1 MTREPAS
8 APRSPGL
15 AGLGRELAEDLV
27 FHGFQARFLED
38 RVRRLAIAGDVDPG
52 WSSFTVDVRSMVM
65 SRAMRSTADGSGDLC
80 YPGGHA
86 PGPSLAFGATPLEF
100 LRHVASRSTSP
111 GGAREGGLSWTDT
124 RRGLIGWGGRSGR
137 MTQVLAGAALAFR
150 RREENRAALA
160 FEGGD
165 ALDCGG
171 WHEGMNLAG
180 ALRAPLVVVVDA
192 DGSNPPSPAFDTR
205 AVASGYGFAFDTIGH
220 DPFEDLIR
228 TVAAARRRAV
238 EGGGPTLLQL
248 GPRSDSEPWALHDG
262 FLESVAD
269 QWGLAGP
276 ELERVERAARA
287 GVDHAVARLGQ
298 EPLPDPPDAL
308 ARVLTDA
315 EPQSPWT
322 RRDPP
327 IPGPAEVP
335 QPGTPHV
342 R

>member
-8 APRSPGL
+8 APRSSGI

-27 FHGFQARFLED
+27 FHGFQARFLES
-38 RVRRLAIAGDVDPG
+38 RVRRLSIAEEVDPE
-52 WSSFTVDVRSMVM
+52 WLSFTVDVRSMVM

-80 YPGGHA
+80 YPGRHA

-100 LRHVASRSTSP
+100 LRHMASRSTSP

-137 MTQVLAGAALAFR
+137 MTQVLTGAALAFSR
-150 RREENRAALA
+150 RKENRAALA
-160 FEGGD
+160 FEGSD
-165 ALDCGG
+165 ALESGG

-180 ALRAPLVVVVDA
+180 ALRAPLIVVVDA
-192 DGSNPPSPAFDTR
+192 EGPDGASPGGDTR
-205 AVASGYGFAFDTIGH
+205 AVAGGYGFGFGTIGQ
-220 DPFEDLIR
+220 DSFEDLIR

-262 FLESVAD
+262 FLESAAD

-276 ELERVERAARA
+276 DLERIERAARA
-287 GVDHAVARLGQ
+287 GVDHAVARLAQ
-298 EPLPDPPDAL
+298 EPSPDPPDAL
-308 ARVLTDA
+308 ARVLSDA
-315 EPQSPWT
+315 EPSPPWT

-327 IPGPAEVP
+327 IPGRPEVHRS
-335 QPGTPHV
+335 GTPHV
-342 R
+342 H